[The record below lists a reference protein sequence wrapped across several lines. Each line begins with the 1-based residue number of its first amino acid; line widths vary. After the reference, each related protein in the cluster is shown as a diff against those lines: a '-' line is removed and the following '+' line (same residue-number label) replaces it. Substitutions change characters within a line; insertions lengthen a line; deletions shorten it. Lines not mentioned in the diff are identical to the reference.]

1 MEGERSDRAVVGH
14 PVVVT
19 LPRHATTSSTLQPP
33 LWYRYFC
40 IILGTATAI
49 SILFT
54 IISVTITEHGRHAPS
69 EFSVTSVLSA
79 LPMTDVSASHVRI
92 NMNITLSV
100 RNRED
105 DTSLYYDLVHAGLLY
120 KDVFLANTTI
130 DSFYQGKKDI
140 TAVEARFWAPAVNV
154 DAWVRHA
161 MAAESSDGAVEF
173 NMVVEATVGLS
184 LGTPTR
190 KLKLVTAMCEGVMV
204 DATTGSMQGEKNK
217 CEPYPDPRAAF
228 LRRLVVIIA
237 ASFIIAGTI
246 VFIVWLVLRPR
257 VPEFRVD
264 SVSLSNFNLSST
276 SSLLTGNW
284 DVKFAVSNPNHKI
297 SLYYDHIAASVF
309 YKDESLSETTVAPFD
324 QGTRNQTTVTATF
337 SAAARYVDKKAA
349 DSILSDRTSRGSVD
363 FNVRMVARVR
373 LKAGSW
379 QERRRFMRVYCGNL
393 AVGLSSSS
401 VGGTM
406 VGGARE
412 CKVGL

>member
-1 MEGERSDRAVVGH
+1 MENQYVR
-14 PVVVT
+14 PVT
-19 LPRHATTSSTLQPP
+19 GYPASAYPNSTT
-33 LWYRYFC
+33 
-40 IILGTATAI
+40 
-49 SILFT
+49 
-54 IISVTITEHGRHAPS
+54 
-69 EFSVTSVLSA
+69 
-79 LPMTDVSASHVRI
+79 
-92 NMNITLSV
+92 
-100 RNRED
+100 
-105 DTSLYYDLVHAGLLY
+105 
-120 KDVFLANTTI
+120 
-130 DSFYQGKKDI
+130 
-140 TAVEARFWAPAVNV
+140 
-154 DAWVRHA
+154 
-161 MAAESSDGAVEF
+161 
-173 NMVVEATVGLS
+173 
-184 LGTPTR
+184 
-190 KLKLVTAMCEGVMV
+190 
-204 DATTGSMQGEKNK
+204 TTGSAYPYAAPPPQSAYYYNNNNPYYAQ
-217 CEPYPDPRAAF
+217 PYPDPRAAF

-337 SAAARYVDKKAA
+337 ATAARYVDKKAA
-349 DSILSDRTSRGSVD
+349 DSILSDRTSRGIVD

-393 AVGLSSSS
+393 AVGLSSQRRRYHGWRSKGVQGRPVS
-401 VGGTM
+401 GFSCRSISLPHDKHKDSWELT
-406 VGGARE
+406 
-412 CKVGL
+412 